1 MDLTEKLD
9 YSSGVALLGFTLI
22 LAILRAFNVR
32 DEAARVMIAAPLMAF
47 VTTHILYLNFYKLDY
62 GNPSSNI
69 LHLLNLCSIV
79 HHYTKLPAQLH
90 LVMEYCLEYDMCQH
104 STDSSIIYQK
114 KKKRAQ
120 TLLSGPQ
127 FCVVPNY
134 FSWICVCLRLA
145 VQTSFGT
152 FLYLWPFL
160 LCLF

>member
-90 LVMEYCLEYDMCQH
+90 LGSYGILPWIWYVPTAQTLLLFIKKKKKG
-104 STDSSIIYQK
+104 TDSSIWTTILCGPK
-114 KKKRAQ
+114 
-120 TLLSGPQ
+120 LL
-127 FCVVPNY
+127 
-134 FSWICVCLRLA
+134 
-145 VQTSFGT
+145 
-152 FLYLWPFL
+152 
-160 LCLF
+160 